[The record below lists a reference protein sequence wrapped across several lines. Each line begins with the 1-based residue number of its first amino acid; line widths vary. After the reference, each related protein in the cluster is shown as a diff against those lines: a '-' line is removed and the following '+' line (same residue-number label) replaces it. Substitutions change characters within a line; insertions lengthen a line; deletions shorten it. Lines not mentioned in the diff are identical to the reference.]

1 MKGWSLSTEI
11 PPFCVPVQ
19 MFTENTRLRLAVREC
34 VSEGSQQRHPIEEAQ
49 MCRTPAVRRAE
60 AEKRNIASSQIG
72 KSVGPGTFPPNSVVG
87 IPDGSP
93 FGFPAQ
99 IVDVPVWVCRGPQMM
114 ADPSFQS
121 SRSQG
126 ATDVDVEARLHRKL
140 AQPTNLDVLLLR
152 GAEDERVRTGT
163 GSHGVRR
170 KEKRKTPSPGGGR
183 RRLFIGPTVERR
195 RDQATARSPSRCNCG
210 ATSSANSRMLRSLS
224 SYGMPP

>member
-1 MKGWSLSTEI
+1 
-11 PPFCVPVQ
+11 
-19 MFTENTRLRLAVREC
+19 MFTENTRFRLAVRDC
-34 VSEGSQQRHPIEEAQ
+34 VSEGSRQRHPIEEVQ

-60 AEKRNIASSQIG
+60 AEKWNPASSRIG
-72 KSVGPGTFPPNSVVG
+72 KSVGPATFPPNNVVG
-87 IPDGSP
+87 VPDGYP

-99 IVDVPVWVCRGPQMM
+99 IVDVPVWVYRGPQMTP
-114 ADPSFQS
+114 DPRLQS

-126 ATDVDVEARLHRKL
+126 ATDVNVEARLHRKF

-183 RRLFIGPTVERR
+183 RRLFIGPTVEQR